1 MFGLLILG
9 ALILYIVFAIWIVKR
24 QKTKRAKWIAIAILV
39 LIPTWDQLIG
49 RVYFY
54 TLCTTQGGVK
64 VYSTVELPSEFFDEG
79 GVAKFKPSKE
89 KGVLSEL
96 MGKYTVTLEGDTISK
111 LLRMEKDTFVVKDS
125 TRNQILGS
133 DTSFLYF
140 GGWVSFA
147 AHRTADRCPTRDQEG
162 NRALYRAVFY
172 KVPETK

>member
-79 GVAKFKPSKE
+79 GVAKE
-89 KGVLSEL
+89 AL
-96 MGKYTVTLEGDTISK
+96 
-111 LLRMEKDTFVVKDS
+111 
-125 TRNQILGS
+125 
-133 DTSFLYF
+133 
-140 GGWVSFA
+140 
-147 AHRTADRCPTRDQEG
+147 HRTRILNENGELCSP
-162 NRALYRAVFY
+162 L
-172 KVPETK
+172 